1 MSFNPNL
8 NYGDEI
14 DNEKITTI
22 FKCSNQGGMRPSK
35 KTNTLVLISK
45 KVGNIYNDRRVGNE
59 LFYTG
64 MGLTGNQKLER
75 QNKTLYYSNE
85 NNISAHLFE
94 INEPTIYTYMGRVK
108 LMGKPFQEE
117 QDDKD
122 KNKRKVWIFPLKLID
137 YPEETLITEEEFR
150 RSQEECEKEVKELR
164 KEDIEKKARQS
175 SGNAKT
181 RKVTSNVYERNPYVA
196 GLARMNASGICQ
208 LCGNKAPFKNKDGDP
223 YLEVHHIE
231 WLSDGGKD
239 IIENTTAL
247 CPNCHKK
254 MHIRNLEKDKMILKN
269 KLF

>member
-1 MSFNPNL
+1 
-8 NYGDEI
+8 
-14 DNEKITTI
+14 
-22 FKCSNQGGMRPSK
+22 MRPSK
-35 KTNTLVLISK
+35 TTNTLVLISK

-64 MGLTGNQKLER
+64 MGLVGNQKLER
-75 QNKTLYYSNE
+75 QNKTLYYSNNTDIE
-85 NNISAHLFE
+85 VHLFE
-94 INEPTIYTYMGRVK
+94 INEPTIYKYMGR
-108 LMGKPFQEE
+108 LELIGKPFLEE
-117 QDDKD
+117 QNDKEN
-122 KNKRKVWIFPLKLID
+122 NKRKVWIFPLKLID

-181 RKVTSNVYERNPYVA
+181 RKVTSNVYERDLYVA
-196 GLARMNASGICQ
+196 ELVKINAKGICQ
-208 LCGNKAPFKNKDGDP
+208 LCENRAPFRKRNGDP